1 MKRFNPIATPGSG
14 SGATV
19 TVAPEEVET
28 RPVPNY
34 GRHRR
39 WRHPPPVT
47 RHVAVITLTKNAA
60 QNGLQIYFP
69 GKPDETL
76 RTELKAAGWRW
87 SSWNVCWYHRNVPEN
102 LTWATAFIARHKGQ
116 SEIPPEPDKIVPL
129 DGGVRLYR
137 DYEIV
142 PSGENFRVK
151 TPAGTLFGEVAVN
164 IATAEKW
171 IDADLAAK
179 VVQFRN
185 PQALWRQKL

>member
-47 RHVAVITLTKNAA
+47 RHFAVITLTKNAA

-116 SEIPPEPDKIVPL
+116 SEVPEVP
-129 DGGVRLYR
+129 
-137 DYEIV
+137 EV
-142 PSGENFRVK
+142 PSPQSGL
-151 TPAGTLFGEVAVN
+151 AVAVAV
-164 IATAEKW
+164 ATV
-171 IDADLAAK
+171 DCGLPTVDSVLP
-179 VVQFRN
+179 RN

>member
-47 RHVAVITLTKNAA
+47 RHFAVITLTKNAA

-76 RTELKAAGWRW
+76 RTEVVTRAHALCLPVEPTDIQITREGGKQR
-87 SSWNVCWYHRNVPEN
+87 VRTKYVVKN
-102 LTWATAFIARHKGQ
+102 LSFY
-116 SEIPPEPDKIVPL
+116 PV
-129 DGGVRLYR
+129 
-137 DYEIV
+137 
-142 PSGENFRVK
+142 
-151 TPAGTLFGEVAVN
+151 
-164 IATAEKW
+164 
-171 IDADLAAK
+171 DLHL
-179 VVQFRN
+179 
-185 PQALWRQKL
+185 QANSR